1 MGLFSKKEKEEPK
14 NILKDDNEIP
24 ISVVERSLP
33 YNLPTKEDY
42 DNMKKYSV
50 TVKVVFNNVESAK
63 DFVNKIDDYKVDEVI
78 EISIQQQ

>member
-14 NILKDDNEIP
+14 NVLKDDNEIP
-24 ISVVERSLP
+24 TEHNLP

-42 DNMKKYSV
+42 DNLKKYSV
-50 TVKVVFNNVESAK
+50 SVKVIFNNVESAK